1 MKRAGRKHAG
11 RPGRAG
17 RSRAWPW
24 VAALAL
30 ALMLGQ
36 GAPRLL
42 HAASGR
48 PSFEE
53 VDSNIPDQAR
63 RAILKATQGLK
74 ARIAWS
80 SNHSGNHELYL
91 LTLPGLR
98 LYRLTRND
106 RVDFFPRFSPD
117 GQELVFARSHKK
129 WVSERNWKLWDV
141 YGLSLASGAEQR
153 IAPNGDYPLWVGPG
167 EISFLRGN
175 QVVLR
180 RLDSGKERVIFD
192 STGPPVSGTIGT
204 PALSPVDRNLLAVA
218 ARGGRDGVFVVN
230 LATKRLTKYGPGCEL
245 GWFPGG
251 KRLYWVEPRGR
262 GRTRVMASP
271 LSPVKPKVFMDLP
284 GSHSHEYFV
293 RFSQDGRWMVWA
305 AAAKGHE
312 HDQADYELF
321 LWDTTR
327 PPAEAMRLTFD
338 QGNDRWPDIFV
349 EK

>member
-1 MKRAGRKHAG
+1 MGGVQQNMTKGSK
-11 RPGRAG
+11 RAG

-24 VAALAL
+24 MAALVL
-30 ALMLGQ
+30 TLTLGQ
-36 GAPRLL
+36 AL

-48 PSFEE
+48 PSLEE

-80 SNHSGNHELYL
+80 SNRSGNHELYL
-91 LTLPGLR
+91 LTLPGLK

-106 RVDFFPRFSPD
+106 WVDFFPRFSPD
-117 GQELVFARSHKK
+117 GQELVFARSQKQ

-141 YGLSLASGAEQR
+141 YGLSLGSGAEQL
-153 IAPNGDYPLWVGPG
+153 IASNGDYPLWVGPG

-175 QVVLR
+175 QVVLKD
-180 RLDSGKERVIFD
+180 LAKGKERVIFD
-192 STGPPVSGTIGT
+192 SSGPPLSGTIGT
-204 PALSPVDRNLLAVA
+204 PALSPMNRDLLAVA
-218 ARGGRDGVFVVN
+218 ARGKHDGVFVVN
-230 LATKRLTKYGPGCEL
+230 LANKRLTKYGPGCEL

-251 KRLYWVEPRGR
+251 KRLYWVEPHGR
-262 GRTRVMASP
+262 GHTRVMASP
-271 LSPVKPKVFMDLP
+271 LKPVKPTVFVDKP
-284 GSHSHEYFV
+284 GAYSHEYFV
-293 RFSQDGRWMVWA
+293 RFSQNGRWMVWA

-327 PPAEAMRLTFD
+327 PPAEAVRLTFD